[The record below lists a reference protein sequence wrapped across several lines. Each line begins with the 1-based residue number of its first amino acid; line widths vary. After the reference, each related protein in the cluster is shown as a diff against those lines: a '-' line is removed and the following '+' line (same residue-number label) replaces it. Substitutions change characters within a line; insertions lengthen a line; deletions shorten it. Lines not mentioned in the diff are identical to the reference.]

1 MGIKEDD
8 LVKLLDMY
16 MSGNGH
22 YIKPTVD
29 ESGKCNV
36 FIGKDNA
43 RPSTAPTVFEQKKDV
58 IGSKQEVQIFT
69 GKADGECITCADVP
83 NLMEIIPEEI

>member
-22 YIKPTVD
+22 YMKPTVD
-29 ESGKCNV
+29 DSGKCNV
-36 FIGKDNA
+36 FVGKDNA
-43 RPSTAPTVFEQKKDV
+43 RPSAAPAGFERGKD
-58 IGSKQEVQIFT
+58 VQIFT
-69 GKADGECITCADVP
+69 GKTDGECVTCADVP
-83 NLMEIIPEEI
+83 NLMEIVPDEEKGYDF

>member
-36 FIGKDNA
+36 YIGKDNA
-43 RPSTAPTVFEQKKDV
+43 RPSTAQQKKDV

-69 GKADGECITCADVP
+69 GKAEGECITCADVP
-83 NLMEIIPEEI
+83 NLMEIVPEEI

>member
-22 YIKPTVD
+22 YMKPTVD

-36 FIGKDNA
+36 FVGKDNA
-43 RPSTAPTVFEQKKDV
+43 RPSTAHTGLERGKEAK
-58 IGSKQEVQIFT
+58 IFT
-69 GKADGECITCADVP
+69 GKTDGECVTCADVP
-83 NLMEIIPEEI
+83 NLMEIVPDET